1 MLQDYYRDITCG
13 QERWTERKSKETVG
27 LGRQMYVVGEV
38 EGELCAY
45 VEER

>member
-1 MLQDYYRDITCG
+1 MLQDHDRDITYG

-27 LGRQMYVVGEV
+27 LDKQMYVVGED
-38 EGELCAY
+38 EGELCVY